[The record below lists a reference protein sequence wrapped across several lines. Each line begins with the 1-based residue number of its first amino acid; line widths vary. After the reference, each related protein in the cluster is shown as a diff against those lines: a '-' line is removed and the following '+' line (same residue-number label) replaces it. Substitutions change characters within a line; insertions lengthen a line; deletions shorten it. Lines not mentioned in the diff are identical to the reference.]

1 MLTRLSGQL
10 PVRRSW
16 NEIADKVIRESESLH
31 TFDDNRLRKES
42 LALRYSVLCGEPE
55 EKALVRAFSLVREA
69 SRRVLDMQ
77 HYPVQIVGGIALHQG
92 GIAVMQTGEGKTLT
106 ATLALFLAALSGRGA
121 HLATANDYL
130 AARDADQMRPLFAAL
145 GLSTGCVCQPDSSCQ
160 RRKAYRA
167 DITYSTGKEIGFDF
181 LRDRLR
187 RRSRQEAGF
196 AVAADLLPDTD
207 ENTDPFVQRELHFM
221 LVDEADSLLIDEAR
235 TPLVISALPP
245 DSAERDALCRWCA
258 ENAANFELGRH
269 YRYDESH
276 FTCNLTPVGRTLARK
291 LSRPEI
297 LATTSSADIYEQIE
311 TALLVNRRF
320 VRDRQYL
327 VRDGEV
333 VIVDEFTGRLAE
345 GRKWRAGIHQAIEA
359 REGLDITSGT
369 SEAARITVQDL
380 FRRYR
385 RLCGMTGTVASS
397 ARELYTIYD
406 TPAVAIPTNRP
417 PRRVEL
423 QSLVFGNATAK
434 WNAIANE
441 AIAMS
446 QSGRP
451 VLVGTRS
458 IDKSEL
464 LSRILASRNQSHQ
477 VLNARHLAAEAQR
490 VAEAG
495 QTSRITVATN
505 MAGRGTDIQLSEE
518 ARAAGGLHVIVS
530 EVHESARID
539 RQLIGRCGRQGD
551 PGSYRFFMALDDEI
565 LLAGLGPSAARH
577 WAGRGERESR
587 ISSDLARLFFKAQKK
602 VEAAHFRSRKALMF
616 QEQTR
621 QLAQHQL
628 GQDPCIDTIA

>member
-1 MLTRLSGQL
+1 MFTRFSGKL
-10 PVRRSW
+10 PVRRLW
-16 NEIADKVIRESESLH
+16 NQIADKVIEGAEAVQF
-31 TFDDNRLRKES
+31 FDDHRLRKES

-55 EKALVRAFSLVREA
+55 EKVLVRAFTLVREA
-69 SRRVLDMQ
+69 SRRVLGMQ

-92 GIAVMQTGEGKTLT
+92 GVAVMQTGEGKTLT
-106 ATLALFLAALSGRGA
+106 ATLPLYLAALCGRGV

-130 AARDADQMRPLFAAL
+130 AARDAGQMQPLFAAL
-145 GLSTGCVCQPDSSCQ
+145 GLTTGCVCQPDTPCE

-187 RRSRQEAGF
+187 RRSYLEAGLPG
-196 AVAADLLPDTD
+196 AGDSVADTD
-207 ENTDPFVQRELHFM
+207 GADDRYVQRELHFM

-245 DSAERDALCRWCA
+245 DSAEKDALCRWSA
-258 ENAANFELGRH
+258 ENVGRFEAERH

-276 FTCNLTPVGRTLARK
+276 FTCRLTPTGRTFARK

-297 LATTSSADIYEQIE
+297 LATTSSVDFYDQIE

-333 VIVDEFTGRLAE
+333 IIVDEFTGRLAE
-345 GRKWRAGIHQAIEA
+345 GRKWRAGLHQAIEA
-359 REGLDITSGT
+359 REGLEITPGT

-380 FRRYR
+380 FRRYQ

-397 ARELYTIYD
+397 ARELYTIYG
-406 TPAVAIPTNRP
+406 TPSVAIPTNRP
-417 PRRVEL
+417 PRREQL
-423 QSLVFGNATAK
+423 PGLVFGNAAAK
-434 WNAIANE
+434 WNAIASE

-446 QSGRP
+446 ESGRP

-464 LSRILASRNQSHQ
+464 LSRILGARDCPHQ
-477 VLNARHLAAEAQR
+477 VLNARHLASEAEL

-495 QTSRITVATN
+495 RTSRITVATN

-518 ARAAGGLHVIVS
+518 ARRAGGMHVIIS
-530 EVHESARID
+530 ELHESARID

-551 PGSYRFFMALDDEI
+551 PGSFRFFMALDDEI
-565 LLAGLGPSAARH
+565 LSAGLGPKVARH
-577 WAGRGERESR
+577 WMLRGEQGDHF
-587 ISSDLARLFFKAQKK
+587 SSDLARLFFRAQAK
-602 VEAAHFRSRKALMF
+602 VETAHFRARKALMH
-616 QEQTR
+616 QERAR
-621 QLAQHQL
+621 QLAQQQL
-628 GQDPCIDTIA
+628 GQDPYIDTIA